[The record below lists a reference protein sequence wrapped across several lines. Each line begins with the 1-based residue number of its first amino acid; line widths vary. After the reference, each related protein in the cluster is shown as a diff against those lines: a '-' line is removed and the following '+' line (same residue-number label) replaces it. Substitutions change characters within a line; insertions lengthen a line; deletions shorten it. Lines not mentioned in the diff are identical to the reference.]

1 MMTLNLMKTI
11 VSTITDTGESS
22 LANQLLTA
30 WSHDPGTVRFFR
42 TSANAVFTFT
52 EAKRPYMLRFNHDCE
67 RSIDAIRAEVN
78 YLHYLSTKDIA
89 IAHPV
94 QSRAGNYVE
103 SMDTPYGRFH
113 SVVFEAIT
121 GHHFDINDLTLN
133 RFNQWGQMLGKLHAA
148 TQSYPGVGRPL
159 WHDHLT
165 RLVEN
170 IPAHEQ
176 AAHETIAKLCT
187 RLNAL
192 PITAETFGL
201 IHFDFELDNLIW
213 TNQGLTAIDFDD
225 SVWCWFAAD
234 IAFALRDLFDDDV
247 TRIEISSASFQAF
260 IAGYRTERVMTEAA
274 IALLPLFLRLHHV
287 ITFAK
292 LLRALEPEH
301 QTHEP
306 TWATILRQKL
316 EKKAQ
321 DYRDEFIAY
330 TR

>member
-1 MMTLNLMKTI
+1 MMKLNLMKTI
-11 VSTITDTGESS
+11 VSTITDTGNSS

-42 TSANAVFTFT
+42 TGANAVFTFT
-52 EAKRPYMLRFNHDCE
+52 QARRLYILRFNHDCE
-67 RSIDAIRAEVN
+67 RTIDAIRAEVD
-78 YLHYLSTKDIA
+78 YLQYLSAKAIA
-89 IAHPV
+89 IAQPV

-103 SMDTPYGRFH
+103 SMNTPYGRFH

-121 GHHFDINDLTLN
+121 GYRFDIEDLTLD
-133 RFNQWGQMLGKLHAA
+133 RFSQWGQMLGKLHAA
-148 TQSYPGVGRPL
+148 TQSYPGVGRL
-159 WHDHLT
+159 IWHDYLT
-165 RLVEN
+165 RLVDH
-170 IPAHEQ
+170 IPACEQ
-176 AAHETIAKLCT
+176 AAHEAIAKLCT

-213 TNQGLTAIDFDD
+213 TDQGPTAIDFDD
-225 SVWCWFAAD
+225 SIWCWFAAD

-247 TRIEISSASFQAF
+247 THINTSRASFQAF
-260 IAGYRTERVMTEAA
+260 IAGYRTEQVITEAA

-292 LLRALEPEH
+292 LLRALEPKH

-306 TWATILRQKL
+306 TWAKILRQKL

-321 DYRDEFIAY
+321 DYRDEFTAY